1 MCTPSSKGRVNWNR
15 KCEYVRLIMAF
26 PCRMKRYRLARS
38 VLICALAPW
47 AWAQQ
52 SPSNQNENGPPQDR
66 DRALDSAPQP
76 EPVTIPIPTSKR
88 ILWII
93 PNYRTYPSLKEYKS
107 IPAKEKFHI
116 ALQDSFDPGTP
127 ILAAVF
133 GGEGQLTHATPE
145 FGQGVAGFARYTATS
160 YADLVIGDYMTEAIF
175 PTMLHQDPRYFRKGE
190 GSGFSRLG
198 YAVGQIFWTH
208 GDRGGGQFNFSEIG
222 GNSAAVGLSNLYNP
236 GSHNA
241 STAFSKLGLQIGVD
255 MVSNILKEFWPDLD
269 RKFARRHD
277 IPTKSNP

>member
-1 MCTPSSKGRVNWNR
+1 
-15 KCEYVRLIMAF
+15 
-26 PCRMKRYRLARS
+26 MKRYRLARS

-47 AWAQQ
+47 ALAQQ
-52 SPSNQNENGPPQDR
+52 SPSNQNENGPLQDR

-93 PNYRTYPSLKEYKS
+93 PNYRTYPSLKEYKP

-190 GSGFSRLG
+190 GSGLSRLG

-269 RKFARRHD
+269 RKFARKHD